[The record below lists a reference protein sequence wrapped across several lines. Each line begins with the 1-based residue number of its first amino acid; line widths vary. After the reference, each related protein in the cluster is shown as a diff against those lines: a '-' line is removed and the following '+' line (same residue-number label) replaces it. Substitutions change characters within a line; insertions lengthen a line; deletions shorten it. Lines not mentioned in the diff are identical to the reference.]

1 LELVEGQCRELESWP
16 GLADEMGKYVKVG
29 DLTLL
34 ELQKRATRLKFL
46 IRAERDP
53 VALAAALADFEE
65 NANPALTVCYGGW
78 AYLIGGEQHQAED
91 AFELAAGLAEKEG
104 SKVELVRGLVC
115 AADGLAELGERSK
128 ARRLLKLAGKPF
140 ETVPEDKPT
149 LSEAVTALSS
159 LAEGHY
165 TINEDSKGDALL
177 WAARTLMDQLRGEE
191 VGGGSIVDP
200 GLQLVTAMTKS
211 GDITGALEMAEELSQ
226 GLEWF
231 LSVSLI
237 NITGYLAFERKCDE
251 VLELA
256 GGVKDQDTRNDIIT
270 RAAFCYAEAGE
281 KRNARRLLKEVTEW
295 AEALPEKEQKAMA
308 LASVAQA
315 AGMAGQRKLA
325 LRMLKD
331 AVRIVESVSQE
342 LDTPYVYVKLAVG
355 FARAADFS
363 RALNIVKELGLTEN
377 RFYAVTALQGIGSA
391 LLDQDTSLDHESRA
405 ILRELAGQAE

>member
-1 LELVEGQCRELESWP
+1 
-16 GLADEMGKYVKVG
+16 
-29 DLTLL
+29 
-34 ELQKRATRLKFL
+34 
-46 IRAERDP
+46 
-53 VALAAALADFEE
+53 
-65 NANPALTVCYGGW
+65 
-78 AYLIGGEQHQAED
+78 
-91 AFELAAGLAEKEG
+91 
-104 SKVELVRGLVC
+104 
-115 AADGLAELGERSK
+115 
-128 ARRLLKLAGKPF
+128 
-140 ETVPEDKPT
+140 
-149 LSEAVTALSS
+149 
-159 LAEGHY
+159 LAEGPY
-165 TINEDSKGDALL
+165 TIKEDSKADALL